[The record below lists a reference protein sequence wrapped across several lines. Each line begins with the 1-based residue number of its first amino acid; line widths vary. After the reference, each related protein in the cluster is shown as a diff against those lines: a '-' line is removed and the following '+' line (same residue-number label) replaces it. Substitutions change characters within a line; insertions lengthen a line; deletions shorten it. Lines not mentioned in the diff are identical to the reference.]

1 MNATL
6 LCSLLLLLAGCAPSA
21 ERQTPRPADTTHR
34 ALPPP
39 PPGGQAAPAAI
50 KENMSLIGA
59 ALLAITL
66 VDNYRYT
73 LTLELRTV
81 LPSGNDASLAE
92 SGQTVVVHP
101 DYVTSD
107 RGGISLENKRNQR
120 LYELRTR
127 KAGDAVMGTISLRDD
142 GLWYI
147 VDTEFR

>member
-1 MNATL
+1 
-6 LCSLLLLLAGCAPSA
+6 
-21 ERQTPRPADTTHR
+21 
-34 ALPPP
+34 
-39 PPGGQAAPAAI
+39 
-50 KENMSLIGA
+50 MSMIGA
-59 ALLAITL
+59 ALLDITL

-81 LPSGNDASLAE
+81 LPSGNAASLAE

-101 DYVTSD
+101 DYVTGD
-107 RGGISLENKRNQR
+107 QGGISLENKRNQR
-120 LYELRTR
+120 LYDLRTR